1 MLFFVK
7 PKGKELWLFGE
18 IVLVNVDVLESAGV
32 DIVKLLTYGLMERE
46 TIFQASILKLYDP
59 DLRLVLILGGAE
71 AVLKPEGDQSIMR
84 AS

>member
-71 AVLKPEGDQSIMR
+71 AVLKPKGDQSIVR